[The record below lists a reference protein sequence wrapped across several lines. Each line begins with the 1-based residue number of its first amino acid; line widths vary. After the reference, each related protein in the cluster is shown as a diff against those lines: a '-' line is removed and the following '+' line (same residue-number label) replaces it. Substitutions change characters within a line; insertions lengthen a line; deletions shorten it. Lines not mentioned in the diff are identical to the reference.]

1 MSDGLNRVMLFGNL
15 AADPEARTTSGGQC
29 VLKLRLATNE
39 SYLDKNRTRQERVEY
54 HSVIVWGKRGESLAK
69 ILQKGSKVFIEGSN
83 RTSSYDDKDGNK
95 RYKTEVVASNVILGG
110 GGARNTSTE
119 PAGAAPASGGGGYDD
134 ADYGA
139 KPGQDDDF
147 PF

>member
-1 MSDGLNRVMLFGNL
+1 MLFGNL
-15 AADPEARTTSGGQC
+15 GADPELRTTSGGQAI
-29 VLKLRLATNE
+29 LKLRLATTE
-39 SYLDKNRTRQERVEY
+39 SYLDKNRARQERTEW
-54 HSVIVWGKRGESLAK
+54 HSVTVWGKRGESLAK
-69 ILQKGSKVFIEGSN
+69 ILQKGSRVFIEGSL
-83 RTSSYDDKDGNK
+83 RTSSYDDREGNK

-110 GGARNTSTE
+110 GGTRNASTE
-119 PAGAAPASGGGGYDD
+119 PAGAAPAAGGGWYDD